1 LALDVFTLF
10 LIAGLVI
17 SLCGGLL
24 LLTRERG
31 GGMDPLAWWAV
42 AMLLGGVG
50 VLLLGGSRRLPELLW
65 SDLSRALM
73 LLAGGTSW
81 TAARVFSGR
90 RPMLAVAAAGGVLW
104 MAAYQVPGFG
114 DAPAMQTSTAS
125 LVAAVYMLATAA
137 ELWRGRAEYLPSRL
151 PAIVLL
157 AIHVATLVVRGWPG
171 LGDGRPGVQAG
182 LTLALLLESMAHTI
196 GMAFLLLA
204 LTKDRAQAL
213 ALASVAAE
221 RRSNTARARFLA
233 HMSHEL
239 RTPLNGVLGFAQ
251 VLARDPSLSETQRTR
266 VDLLERAGRH
276 LLSLANDAL
285 DLMRIDAGRLELDT
299 KPIDLAEALETCV
312 GILQPRAVEEGVD
325 LVLELADDLP
335 RRVLG
340 DRTRLQQVMLNLLS
354 NAVKFTPP
362 EGRVRLV
369 AAAGASFGLHLEV
382 VDTGPGVPEDKRA
395 QLFQDF
401 TQLAPSSTD
410 PSEGVGLGLAICAG
424 IVQAMGGTIGYT
436 PGPRGIGACFQ
447 VELPWRPLPRVRE
460 VPVVAPVGEGRKLR
474 VLAVDDVRSNRLL
487 LQAMLEAEGH
497 SVVLAESGAAG
508 LALVAAAGFDAVL
521 MDVRMPDLDG
531 LEVTRRIRGLPGA
544 AGQTPI
550 IGVSADAARHNVAA
564 CLDAGMNG
572 HVGKPFERGQLLAA
586 LRQVTCDDETA
597 LPSAD

>member
-1 LALDVFTLF
+1 MALDVFTLF

-90 RPMLAVAAAGGVLW
+90 RPMLAVAAAGAVLW
-104 MAAYQVPGFG
+104 MAAYRVPGFG

-157 AIHVATLVVRGWPG
+157 AIHFATLVVRGWPG

-182 LTLALLLESMAHTI
+182 LTLALLLELMAHTI

-213 ALASVAAE
+213 VLASVAAE

-239 RTPLNGVLGFAQ
+239 RTPLNGLLGFAQ
-251 VLARDPSLSETQRTR
+251 VLARDPNLSETQRTR

-369 AAAGASFGLHLEV
+369 ATAGASFGLHLEV

-531 LEVTRRIRGLPGA
+531 LEVTRRIRSLAGA

-586 LRQVTCDDETA
+586 LRQVTGDVETA